1 MKRAD
6 LLRQVSVAVSAEAEE
21 AVLELL
27 GEMFPYPASFYSNA
41 ETGAQIASVYLENKS
56 DWNTD
61 KERELASGLERL
73 KECGLDIGPGTI
85 SCKSIRKEDWA
96 ESWKKHFKV
105 MEVGRSLLVRPSWI
119 KPPKKAGQKQI
130 VLDPGLSF
138 G

>member
-27 GEMFPYPASFYSNA
+27 GQIFRYPASFYSNA
-41 ETGAQIASVYLENKS
+41 ETGAQIASVYLEDKS

-73 KECGLDIGPGTI
+73 KDSGWVTAQGPTPSKRSAKKIGPD
-85 SCKSIRKEDWA
+85 S
-96 ESWKKHFKV
+96 
-105 MEVGRSLLVRPSWI
+105 
-119 KPPKKAGQKQI
+119 
-130 VLDPGLSF
+130 
-138 G
+138 